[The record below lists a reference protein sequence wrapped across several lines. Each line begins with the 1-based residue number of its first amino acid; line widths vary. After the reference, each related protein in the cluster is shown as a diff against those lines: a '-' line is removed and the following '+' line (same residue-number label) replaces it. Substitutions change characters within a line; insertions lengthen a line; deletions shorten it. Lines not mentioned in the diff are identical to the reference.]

1 MRTRFSRGDHVIYR
15 KQKFSA
21 HPGPGAKNIYPT
33 ANGDAYS
40 YAVDKFWTVVAV
52 QPNGRIVVR
61 TRRGKQ
67 FELSSDDP
75 ALRRAH
81 WLVRFWYWNRFPVL
95 EDDDVTCQSHKAPK
109 GPAEAREV
117 VAKR

>member
-1 MRTRFSRGDHVIYR
+1 MRVRFLPGDYVIYR

-33 ANGDAYS
+33 PNGDTYS
-40 YAVDKFWTVVAV
+40 YAVDKFWIVVAV
-52 QPNGRIVVR
+52 QPNGRIMVR

-67 FELSSDDP
+67 FELNADDP

-81 WLVRFWYWNRFPVL
+81 WLLRLWFWDRFPAL
-95 EDDDVTCQSHKAPK
+95 KDDVDTRLSRLVSKI
-109 GPAEAREV
+109 PAAEGRV
-117 VAKR
+117 IAKL